1 VQQPIEIASRKIK
14 FEDRKWDDLNVASW
28 RTVEIFKTATQEDR

>member
-1 VQQPIEIASRKIK
+1 VQRQIEIASRLTK
-14 FEDRKWDDLNVASW
+14 FEDWEDLNVASW